1 MNLLYVLLLRGGSED
16 EEDKDN
22 GGGGGGDDTLH
33 EDYCGKLKGALDRR
47 LALNTATN
55 HEVGREAVGV

>member
-22 GGGGGGDDTLH
+22 GGGGGGDTLH